1 MVERKEKSV
10 VKIEVPAEKIASVD
24 ISIQGTELD
33 PDPLLRFHP
42 AERAAKI
49 PVREFSAEG
58 RETVEGGGDILEV
71 GEPLQVSI
79 PVGAQ
84 EDAGILDSERV
95 ALATLFCRAEQVV
108 EVGFVQARADLPL
121 PESIGQGEVKPLVLG
136 QPRTG

>member
-10 VKIEVPAEKIASVD
+10 VKIEVPAEKVASVD

-71 GEPLQVSI
+71 GKPLQVSI
-79 PVGAQ
+79 PVGAEGVIQ
-84 EDAGILDSERV
+84 NARVVAGGSRYTGL
-95 ALATLFCRAEQVV
+95 RA
-108 EVGFVQARADLPL
+108 
-121 PESIGQGEVKPLVLG
+121 SS
-136 QPRTG
+136 